1 VTGHPSPFAGTPSRR
16 CRPCDTMFSYRTCLA
31 AWAAALA
38 LAAATPAAA
47 NNEPMPA
54 AAAPAADPSA
64 DSWLRIGLERYERGD
79 LTGAIEAFENGH
91 ARDARPLFLF
101 ALGQAHRRR
110 GDCARARA
118 LFDSFLA
125 TAPNETQAAA
135 AREQRRRCEVIVP
148 APVAAAP
155 APAPWAPAR
164 TRSLWADPV
173 AVGAGALVLLG
184 GSAALW
190 VSARRAADD
199 AAAAETYDR
208 HRALRERAA
217 SRELWAAVSLGAG
230 TAAAA
235 VTVWRLLRVE
245 RPADGVAW
253 YPMSSADQLGMV
265 VRGTF

>member
-1 VTGHPSPFAGTPSRR
+1 
-16 CRPCDTMFSYRTCLA
+16 MFSYRTCLA

-47 NNEPMPA
+47 DNERMPA
-54 AAAPAADPSA
+54 GAAPAADLSA

-91 ARDARPLFLF
+91 ARDPRPLFLF

-135 AREQRRRCEVIVP
+135 AREQRRRCEIIVP
-148 APVAAAP
+148 AAVAAAP
-155 APAPWAPAR
+155 APAPGAPVPRAR
-164 TRSLWADPV
+164 SPWADPV
-173 AVGAGALVLLG
+173 VVSTGAGALVLLG

-190 VSARRAADD
+190 LSARRAADD
-199 AAAAETYDR
+199 AAAAEIYDR
-208 HRALRERAA
+208 HRALRERAE
-217 SRELWAAVSLGAG
+217 SRELWAAVTLGAG

-235 VTVWRLLRVE
+235 VAVWRLVRVE

-253 YPMSSADQLGMV
+253 HPMATADQLGMV

>member
-1 VTGHPSPFAGTPSRR
+1 MSSH
-16 CRPCDTMFSYRTCLA
+16 RTCIA
-31 AWAAALA
+31 AWAAALV

-47 NNEPMPA
+47 NNEHTP
-54 AAAPAADPSA
+54 AAPAPATAPSA

-91 ARDARPLFLF
+91 ASDPRPLFLF

-135 AREQRRRCEVIVP
+135 AREQRRRCEIIVP
-148 APVAAAP
+148 APVAAEP
-155 APAPWAPAR
+155 APAPWTPAPPAR
-164 TRSLWADPV
+164 SPWAAPV
-173 AVGAGALVLLG
+173 AVGAGALALLG

-190 VSARRAADD
+190 LSARRAADD
-199 AAAAETYDR
+199 AAAAESYDR
-208 HRALRERAA
+208 HRTLRERAE
-217 SRELWAAVSLGAG
+217 SRELWAAVTLGAG

-235 VTVWRLLRVE
+235 VAVWRLVRVE

-253 YPMSSADQLGMV
+253 HPMATADQLGMV